1 MKPIFLDYA
10 ATTPVRTEVAR
21 VMLQYLTDDFGNP
34 SSVYSC
40 GRQARAAIE
49 DAREKVASLINAQQ
63 EEVVFTGS
71 GTEADNFAIK
81 GIAFANRARGNH
93 IITSSIEHHAV
104 LEACKFLE
112 LEGFQITYLPVDRFG
127 LVSPDSVRKA
137 ITPSTILV
145 SIMQANNEIGT
156 IEPIREIGQITSE
169 AGIHFHTDA
178 VQSVGHIPVD
188 VDNLKVDLLSASAH
202 KLYGPKG
209 VGFIYIKKGTR
220 VIPLLHGGE
229 QEKRRRASTENVPG
243 IVGLGEAVKLVGP
256 EIDGEAERLA
266 LLRDRLIA
274 GLSAAIEGVRLNGH
288 PAIRLPN
295 NVNISI
301 THVEG
306 ESVVLSLDREGICA
320 STRSACSSA
329 SPESSHVLQALGL
342 PPELAYGSVRF
353 TLGRWTTAEDI
364 ERVLE
369 VMPGIV
375 AKLRAKSPLYK
386 SPGNN

>member
-40 GRQARAAIE
+40 GRQARVAIE

-112 LEGFQITYLPVDRFG
+112 VEGFQITYLPVDRFG

-243 IVGLGEAVKLVGP
+243 IVGLGEAAKLVGP

-266 LLRDRLIA
+266 LLRDHLIA